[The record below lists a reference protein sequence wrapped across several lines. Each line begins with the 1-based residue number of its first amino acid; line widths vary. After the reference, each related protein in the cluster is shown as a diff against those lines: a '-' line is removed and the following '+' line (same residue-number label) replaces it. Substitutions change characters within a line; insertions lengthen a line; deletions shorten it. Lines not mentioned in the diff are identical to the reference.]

1 MHSKTMNPADRNIAG
16 IVQSMRGCATNRCE
30 EGTVKGLVSSCYG
43 DIEYIVS
50 ESHGAPLQAS
60 KQKKRKE
67 TQQTSEKAREASS
80 QLAGTRE

>member
-1 MHSKTMNPADRNIAG
+1 
-16 IVQSMRGCATNRCE
+16 
-30 EGTVKGLVSSCYG
+30 VKGLVSSCYG

-60 KQKKRKE
+60 KQKKKRKK